1 MQIDAAW
8 SYKSVRTTFNDNR
21 GLNVKKQAP
30 CRTILHF
37 MHDEDFNLAL
47 INLALKYD

>member
-37 MHDEDFNLAL
+37 MHEDFNLAL